1 LNLRCAM
8 SHVLGCSV
16 LITGEGELLCS
27 LAAHFMPLAQSCH
40 PGLPQSSAIQFPAA
54 TDRYHIIHHVCV
66 EHLIVSSAPG
76 ALSLAAAVNDAKVH
90 RVYLAARR
98 ARCDP
103 SADPHQYRADA
114 AHKYARRKCCS
125 RCVPLVYFAPHL
137 FTPLPRQTSAHSPKK
152 LTLRAATRR
161 RTTLMV
167 QPCAAHTFPSCCLTD
182 PPPPLAAD
190 QAVVVPQASKKK
202 RNK

>member
-1 LNLRCAM
+1 MHCSAPLQRIACPSLNLVIQVYRSPPPSNFLQQLTGTTSSVM
-8 SHVLGCSV
+8 FVLS
-16 LITGEGELLCS
+16 I
-27 LAAHFMPLAQSCH
+27 
-40 PGLPQSSAIQFPAA
+40 SS
-54 TDRYHIIHHVCV
+54 
-66 EHLIVSSAPG
+66 
-76 ALSLAAAVNDAKVH
+76 
-90 RVYLAARR
+90 YLAHPARCPSPPRSTTPRCGARAWLARR

-103 SADPHQYRADA
+103 SADPHQYHADA

-152 LTLRAATRR
+152 PTLRAATRH

-182 PPPPLAAD
+182 SSPPLAAD